1 MRTPTSHCGKR
12 LLLALAY
19 LFAGHELLPGQDAAT
34 SAASITIQQPQFNQ
48 TYSGTV
54 SAVIQISV
62 PFDPPSAIGGK
73 IDLINRSRAAGP
85 EWQVR

>member
-1 MRTPTSHCGKR
+1 LRQASAFGAR
-12 LLLALAY
+12 
-19 LFAGHELLPGQDAAT
+19 LFAGRELLPAQDAAT
-34 SAASITIQQPQFNQ
+34 SSASITIQQPQFNQ